1 MIAALLPWIQAALG
15 IASLAQTLQGPKQ
28 AATPPVPEK
37 PPTLS
42 WDEARQRAQES
53 MNPIYDEQLEN
64 TLKNVDQELIARG
77 FFGQLPGAVLS
88 GARATDVE
96 RARASQIASLA
107 AQMQGQSEQNA
118 LAQQQLAAQWALNQ
132 GQLAQQQWG
141 QKMQGIGNLFNTAL
155 QYPLQHAQTWGYGLD
170 GTPTLDTKL
179 KLKEQYEQNQLA
191 SGLGVL
197 TNTPSNY
204 SKYGLTGTSGSP
216 HKLTLNQNIVNP
228 Y

>member
-1 MIAALLPWIQAALG
+1 MSFIAAALPWIQAALG
-15 IASLAQTLQGPKQ
+15 LASLAQTVKGPSQ
-28 AATPPVPEK
+28 VATPPLPEK

-53 MNPIYDEQLEN
+53 LNPIYDEQMEN
-64 TLKNVDQELIARG
+64 TLNNVDQELISRG

-96 RARASQIASLA
+96 RARASQTASLA

-141 QKMQGIGNLFNTAL
+141 QKAGGIGNLFNMSM
-155 QYPLQHAQTWGYGLD
+155 QYPLQWA
-170 GTPTLDTKL
+170 
-179 KLKEQYEQNQLA
+179 
-191 SGLGVL
+191 GV
-197 TNTPSNY
+197 
-204 SKYGLTGTSGSP
+204 TGTLPGG
-216 HKLTLNQNIVNP
+216 KLTPNTELSLAALQANKFNSGGVTPLNITSTGGVSPIQRTSPRPPSYLHP